1 MERMI
6 KVNYRD
12 LETKEFMTGT
22 TLREISKSFQRNY
35 NFPILI
41 AKVDNELA
49 ELSEPITKKCDID
62 FYDRSSS
69 IGNSIYGRSLQFL
82 VVVAARRLFG
92 SDTDVVVEHSIDKGF
107 YCEIHGASIDKPS
120 IRALEKEM
128 KKLVE
133 EDLNFTK
140 ISVSRIE
147 AINFF
152 RKKKQIDKAK
162 VLKYISNTYI
172 NLYRLDDYYDYY
184 YGDLAYSTSQID
196 EFKLTYIKDNGFVV
210 SYPDIYTPFETIEYV
225 HHTKLFDSYLDYTK
239 WGRALGI
246 NNAADL
252 NERVSTGNYGN
263 LIRIAEAH
271 YDHQLSNLAD
281 IIYQKRKQIK
291 VILIAGPS
299 SSGKTTTS
307 KKLET
312 YLASKGL
319 VTHPIST
326 DDYFLDRKYT
336 PRDKDGN
343 YDFETIKAVDVELFN
358 RHLVKLIDGERVLL
372 PEYNFM
378 TGEREYKKKYVE
390 LKENDIIIIE
400 GIHALNEDL
409 TQAIERKNK
418 FKVYISPLTQ
428 LNIDNHNRIHT
439 SDTRKIRRIVRDNK
453 YRGYGAGDTL
463 NSWKKVREGEEK
475 WIFPFQD
482 EADYIINSAL
492 IYELGV
498 LKTYVEPLLFSV
510 KEDDPMYSEAI
521 RLINFLRNF
530 LPIPSDEVPK
540 DSILREFIGGSCYN
554 E

>member
-6 KVNYRD
+6 KINYKD
-12 LETKEFMTGT
+12 IETKEFVSGA
-22 TLREISKSFQRNY
+22 TLYEISKSFQRNY

-41 AKVDNELA
+41 AKVNNELV
-49 ELSEPITKKCDID
+49 ELSETITKKCDID
-62 FYDRSSS
+62 FFDRSSAV
-69 IGNSIYGRSLQFL
+69 GNSIYGRSLQFL
-82 VVVAARRLFG
+82 VVVAAKRLFG
-92 SDTDVVVEHSIDKGF
+92 NSVEVVIEHSIDKGF
-107 YCEIHGASIDKPS
+107 YCEIHGVSVDKS
-120 IRALEKEM
+120 TIRNLEKEM
-128 KKLVE
+128 CELVK
-133 EDLNFTK
+133 EDLHFTK
-140 ISVSRIE
+140 LSVSRIE

-152 RKKKQIDKAK
+152 KKKKQMDKAK

-172 NLYRLDDYYDYY
+172 NLYRLDEYYDYY
-184 YGDLAYSTSQID
+184 YGSLAYSTAQID
-196 EFKLTYIKDNGFVV
+196 EFKVTYIRDNGFVV
-210 SYPDIYTPFETIEYV
+210 SYPDIYTPFATVDYV
-225 HHTKLFDSYLDYTK
+225 HHAMLFARYLDYTK
-239 WGRALGI
+239 WGRALEI

-252 NERVSTGNYGN
+252 NEKVSTGNYGN

-271 YDHQLSNLAD
+271 YNHQIATLAD
-281 IIYQKRKQIK
+281 MIYEKRNQIK

-319 VTHPIST
+319 RTHPIST
-326 DDYFLDRKYT
+326 DDYFVDRKYT
-336 PRDKDGN
+336 PRDLEGN

-358 RHLVKLIDGERVLL
+358 RHLLKLIDGERVLI

-378 TGEREYKKKYVE
+378 TGEREYKKKYIE

-453 YRGYGAGDTL
+453 YRGYSAGDTL
-463 NSWKKVREGEEK
+463 NTWKKVREGEEK

>member
-210 SYPDIYTPFETIEYV
+210 
-225 HHTKLFDSYLDYTK
+225 
-239 WGRALGI
+239 GG
-246 NNAADL
+246 
-252 NERVSTGNYGN
+252 
-263 LIRIAEAH
+263 
-271 YDHQLSNLAD
+271 
-281 IIYQKRKQIK
+281 
-291 VILIAGPS
+291 
-299 SSGKTTTS
+299 
-307 KKLET
+307 
-312 YLASKGL
+312 
-319 VTHPIST
+319 
-326 DDYFLDRKYT
+326 YF
-336 PRDKDGN
+336 
-343 YDFETIKAVDVELFN
+343 
-358 RHLVKLIDGERVLL
+358 
-372 PEYNFM
+372 
-378 TGEREYKKKYVE
+378 TGEINLNGTIIKKDMGGFIIKYDYNKNV
-390 LKENDIIIIE
+390 LRKIVMILMLIIIIY
-400 GIHALNEDL
+400 
-409 TQAIERKNK
+409 T
-418 FKVYISPLTQ
+418 
-428 LNIDNHNRIHT
+428 
-439 SDTRKIRRIVRDNK
+439 
-453 YRGYGAGDTL
+453 
-463 NSWKKVREGEEK
+463 
-475 WIFPFQD
+475 
-482 EADYIINSAL
+482 
-492 IYELGV
+492 IY
-498 LKTYVEPLLFSV
+498 K
-510 KEDDPMYSEAI
+510 M
-521 RLINFLRNF
+521 RL
-530 LPIPSDEVPK
+530 
-540 DSILREFIGGSCYN
+540 
-554 E
+554 